1 MSNTIKKEMDELK
14 NQWKK
19 ELWLKLFDNFTN
31 CEYHGY
37 NNIKPL
43 FDDGYVLE
51 FKLSEKI
58 TIELKVDDLKQP
70 LQYCDF
76 WLLTGD
82 YDINKLNNRYMNIW
96 DTDKFEQLRKFVIN
110 FYSDLIDFTSQL
122 VYTFEVNEE
131 ELDNYIIKD
140 ELNNYLNEHL
150 N

>member
-1 MSNTIKKEMDELK
+1 MKSVTKNMEQLK
-14 NQWKK
+14 NQWKR
-19 ELWLKLFDNFTN
+19 EMWLKLYDNFKG

-43 FDDGYVLE
+43 FDDDVLE

-58 TIELKVDDLKQP
+58 TIELKVDGLIQP

-82 YDINKLNNRYMNIW
+82 YDINKLNNRYTDIW
-96 DTDKFEQLRKFVIN
+96 DTNKFEQLRKFVIDTYN
-110 FYSDLIDFTSQL
+110 DLIDFTSKL
-122 VYTFEVNEE
+122 LYDFSIYDEPVNN
-131 ELDNYIIKD
+131 DMIKD
-140 ELNNYLNEHL
+140 YINNYLNEKL

>member
-1 MSNTIKKEMDELK
+1 MKMEQLK
-14 NQWKK
+14 NQWKR
-19 ELWLKLFDNFTN
+19 EMWLKLYDNFKD
-31 CEYHGY
+31 CEYRGY

-51 FKLSEKI
+51 FKLSKKI

-82 YDINKLNNRYMNIW
+82 YNINKLNNRYMDIW

>member
-1 MSNTIKKEMDELK
+1 
-14 NQWKK
+14 
-19 ELWLKLFDNFTN
+19 
-31 CEYHGY
+31 
-37 NNIKPL
+37 
-43 FDDGYVLE
+43 
-51 FKLSEKI
+51 
-58 TIELKVDDLKQP
+58 
-70 LQYCDF
+70 
-76 WLLTGD
+76 
-82 YDINKLNNRYMNIW
+82 MNIW

>member
-1 MSNTIKKEMDELK
+1 MKMEQLK

-19 ELWLKLFDNFTN
+19 EMWLKLYDNFKD
-31 CEYHGY
+31 CEYRGY

-76 WLLTGD
+76 WSLTGD
-82 YDINKLNNRYMNIW
+82 YDINKLNNRYADIW

-110 FYSDLIDFTSQL
+110 FYSDLIDFTSKL
-122 VYTFEVNEE
+122 LYYFSIYDEPV
-131 ELDNYIIKD
+131 DNDIIKD
-140 ELNNYLNEHL
+140 RINIFLNEKL